1 MNGISNFVKAEQKG
15 FFSAANQIFS
25 LKGHQFRY
33 ETFAKM
39 QM

>member
-1 MNGISNFVKAEQKG
+1 
-15 FFSAANQIFS
+15 

-39 QM
+39 QMWILNRKKKRNF